1 MVKSIKKYF
10 MYDVVKWIVETY
22 SDINKTP
29 IINIQSGLDDGIS
42 RYDLL
47 GWKPSVVDMG
57 SGRCFQE
64 GQEGP

>member
-1 MVKSIKKYF
+1 
-10 MYDVVKWIVETY
+10 MYDVVYWILETY

-47 GWKPSVVDMG
+47 GWKPSLVDMG
-57 SGRCFQE
+57 SGRCLQE